1 MHVCRSRTGSKNQ
14 GDKADEE
21 QFFHGDG
28 VYFIRYHQN
37 AGDILGHMPIKTY
50 SRPAPAPDFV
60 CHETEQL
67 LRPG

>member
-1 MHVCRSRTGSKNQ
+1 MIICSLMHGCRSRTGSKNQ

-37 AGDILGHMPIKTY
+37 AGDILGHMPIKT
-50 SRPAPAPDFV
+50 
-60 CHETEQL
+60 
-67 LRPG
+67 